1 MPADQTA
8 PLPATLP
15 ASYPPEPTSN
25 ASQLLG
31 LIERACATGTW
42 SLALPECRPR
52 LSANLAALL
61 GLAPQAASG
70 LAQLSDFFTPESR
83 AMVQAAVDA
92 CTLSG
97 LPFDVE
103 AQVVTASENHLMVRC
118 VGQALRDAGGAII
131 HVHGVIQ
138 DITEKHRA
146 EQESLSVTMRL
157 STTLASISEAFVTLD
172 RQGRFTYLNAESETM
187 LRRKSAALLGKK
199 IWTELDDSGS
209 GRLHQG
215 MQDALQKGL
224 HLEFED
230 FYPGLGK
237 WLALRAYPFE
247 EGMAVYLRDVTALR
261 QSQEQL
267 LLLQTSISRLNDM
280 VLITEAGSIDA
291 PGPRIV
297 FVNDAFENHTGY
309 SRGEVLGKAP
319 RMLQGTLTQRPELDR
334 IRAALLQAQPVRA
347 ELINYKKNGDLY
359 WIELDI
365 VPVDY
370 FNRGLTHWVAVARDI
385 TERKAAE
392 NEIEHLAFYDTLT
405 QLPNR
410 QLLMDRLKVALA
422 TDDNANADA
431 RHIGVLMFIDLDHF
445 KVLNDSLGH
454 ARGDMLLQQVATRLA
469 ASVRSSDTV
478 ARLGGDEF
486 VVMLEDLGDDPAAA
500 TEAARLVGEKIRTA
514 LSLRYELA
522 GHDYHGTCSIGIT
535 CFSRKQHSIG
545 DLLKQADLAM
555 YQAKATGR
563 NAVCF
568 FDPDMQAAA
577 TANATL
583 SSQLREALHDQQFVL
598 HYQPQVGADAR
609 MLGVEALLRWQHPT
623 RGLVCPDEFIPQ
635 AEESGLIL
643 PLGQWVIEKA
653 CAQLALWA
661 VNPDT
666 ERLSIS
672 VNVSAR
678 QFRHT
683 EFVEGVLQLIR
694 QHGIHANRLK
704 LELTESLLATGMD
717 ITIAKM
723 GLLKE
728 AGVTLS
734 IDDFGMGYSALSYLK
749 YLPLDQLKIDR
760 TFVKDVLTDPNDAA
774 IARTII
780 GLAQSLGLGVIAEGV
795 ETEAQRAFLAWH
807 GCESYQGHLFCA
819 ALPIDALE
827 AFMKTL
833 PPFVSRD
840 AQLVQKSLVAS

>member
-1 MPADQTA
+1 MPAHQPA
-8 PLPATLP
+8 PLSATLP
-15 ASYPPEPTSN
+15 AGNATGPTSN

-42 SLALPECRPR
+42 SLALPERRPH
-52 LSANLAALL
+52 LSTHLASLL
-61 GLAPQAASG
+61 GLTPQAASG
-70 LAQLSDFFTPESR
+70 LARLADFFTAESR
-83 AMVQAAVDA
+83 GVVQSALDT
-92 CTLSG
+92 CILGG

-103 AQVVTASENHLMVRC
+103 AQVVTADENQLMVRC
-118 VGQALRDAGGAII
+118 IGEALRDAGGAII
-131 HVHGVIQ
+131 QVHGVIQ
-138 DITEKHRA
+138 DITEKRRA

-187 LRRKSAALLGKK
+187 LRRKSAALLGKR
-199 IWTELDDSGS
+199 IWTELDDSSS
-209 GRLHQG
+209 GRLHQD
-215 MQDALQKGL
+215 MQEALSKGL

-230 FYPGLGK
+230 FYPSLGK

-297 FVNDAFENHTGY
+297 FVNDAFEKHTGY
-309 SRGEVLGKAP
+309 SRGEVLGMAP
-319 RMLQGTLTQRPELDR
+319 RMLQGPLTQRPELDR
-334 IRAALLQAQPVRA
+334 IRSALLQAQPVRT

-370 FNRGLTHWVAVARDI
+370 FSRGLTHWVAVARDI

-422 TDDNANADA
+422 TDDNADA
-431 RHIGVLMFIDLDHF
+431 HPIGVLMFIDLDHF

-454 ARGDMLLQQVATRLA
+454 AWGDTLLQQVAARLA
-469 ASVRSSDTV
+469 ASVRASDTV

-486 VVMLEDLGDDPAAA
+486 VVMLEDLGDDPVAA
-500 TEAARLVGEKIRTA
+500 TETARLVGEKIRTA

-661 VNPDT
+661 VKPET

-694 QHGIHANRLK
+694 QHGIPANRLK

-723 GLLKE
+723 GLLKD

-833 PPFVSRD
+833 PPALSRP
-840 AQLVQKSLVAS
+840 AQMMQKSLAAS

>member
-1 MPADQTA
+1 MPADQPPLLPVNFPTA
-8 PLPATLP
+8 
-15 ASYPPEPTSN
+15 SN
-25 ASQLLG
+25 TGSSDIPGQLLN
-31 LIERACATGTW
+31 LIERACTTGTW
-42 SLALPECRPR
+42 WLALPERRPR
-52 LSANLAALL
+52 LSAHLAALL
-61 GLAPQAASG
+61 ELTQQAASG
-70 LAQLSDFFTPESR
+70 LAQLSDFFTPDSR
-83 AMVQAAVDA
+83 AMVQAALDA
-92 CTLSG
+92 CVISG
-97 LPFDVE
+97 LPFEVE
-103 AQVVTASENHLMVRC
+103 AQVITAGETHLMVRC
-118 VGQALRDAGGAII
+118 VGEALRDVDGAII

-138 DITEKHRA
+138 DITEKRRA

-172 RQGRFTYLNAESETM
+172 RQGRFTYLNSESEYM
-187 LRRKSAALLGKK
+187 LRRKGAALLGKK
-199 IWTELDDSGS
+199 IWTELDGSGS
-209 GRLHQG
+209 GRLHQD
-215 MQDALQKGL
+215 MHDALSKGL

-280 VLITEAGSIDA
+280 VLITEAGPIDA

-297 FVNDAFENHTGY
+297 FVNDAFEKHTGY

-319 RMLQGTLTQRPELDR
+319 RMLQGALTQRPELDR

-410 QLLMDRLKVALA
+410 QLLMDRLKVAL
-422 TDDNANADA
+422 TGDADA
-431 RHIGVLMFIDLDHF
+431 KHIGVLMFIDLDHF

-486 VVMLEDLGDDPAAA
+486 VVMLEDVGDDAGAA
-500 TEAARLVGEKIRTA
+500 TETARRVGEKIRAA
-514 LSLRYELA
+514 LSISYELA
-522 GHDYHGTCSIGIT
+522 GHDYYGTCSIGIT
-535 CFSRKQHSIG
+535 CFSLMQHSIG

-555 YQAKATGR
+555 YQAKAAGR

-568 FDPDMQAAA
+568 FDPEMQAAA

-583 SSQLREALHDQQFVL
+583 GSQLREALHDQQFVL
-598 HYQPQVGADAR
+598 HYQPQVGGDAR

-623 RGLVCPDEFIPQ
+623 RGLVGPDEFIPQ
-635 AEESGLIL
+635 AEEGGLIL

-666 ERLSIS
+666 EKLSIS

-678 QFRHT
+678 QFRHP

-694 QHGIHANRLK
+694 QYGIPANRLK

-717 ITIAKM
+717 VTIAKM
-723 GLLKE
+723 GLLKD

-833 PPFVSRD
+833 PPPVSRN
-840 AQLVQKSLVAS
+840 AQMMQKSPAAS

>member
-1 MPADQTA
+1 
-8 PLPATLP
+8 
-15 ASYPPEPTSN
+15 
-25 ASQLLG
+25 
-31 LIERACATGTW
+31 
-42 SLALPECRPR
+42 
-52 LSANLAALL
+52 
-61 GLAPQAASG
+61 
-70 LAQLSDFFTPESR
+70 
-83 AMVQAAVDA
+83 
-92 CTLSG
+92 
-97 LPFDVE
+97 
-103 AQVVTASENHLMVRC
+103 
-118 VGQALRDAGGAII
+118 
-131 HVHGVIQ
+131 
-138 DITEKHRA
+138 
-146 EQESLSVTMRL
+146 
-157 STTLASISEAFVTLD
+157 
-172 RQGRFTYLNAESETM
+172 
-187 LRRKSAALLGKK
+187 
-199 IWTELDDSGS
+199 
-209 GRLHQG
+209 
-215 MQDALQKGL
+215 
-224 HLEFED
+224 
-230 FYPGLGK
+230 
-237 WLALRAYPFE
+237 
-247 EGMAVYLRDVTALR
+247 MAVYLRDVTALR

-514 LSLRYELA
+514 LSLPYELA

-694 QHGIHANRLK
+694 QYGIPANRLK

-717 ITIAKM
+717 VTIAKM
-723 GLLKE
+723 GLLKD

>member
-1 MPADQTA
+1 MPNDQ
-8 PLPATLP
+8 P
-15 ASYPPEPTSN
+15 ASSIATPDIELPDTSIL
-25 ASQLLG
+25 QLLA
-31 LIERACATGTW
+31 LMERASASGTW
-42 SLALPECRPR
+42 SLALPALQPR
-52 LSANLAALL
+52 LSPQLAALL
-61 GLAPQAASG
+61 ELTLEAATGLQRLP
-70 LAQLSDFFTPESR
+70 DFFAPESR
-83 AMVQAAVDA
+83 PMMQAALDA
-92 CTLSG
+92 CINRGT
-97 LPFDVE
+97 PFDLE
-103 AQVVTASENHLMVRC
+103 AQALTARGNYLVVRSIGEPV
-118 VGQALRDAGGAII
+118 RDASGAITQA
-131 HVHGVIQ
+131 HGVIQ
-138 DITEKHRA
+138 DITEKRRA

-157 STTLASISEAFVTLD
+157 STTLASITEAFVTLD
-172 RQGRFTYLNAESETM
+172 RQGRFTYLNTESEYM
-187 LRRKSAALLGKK
+187 LRRKSVELLGKK
-199 IWTELDDSGS
+199 IWQELDDSGS
-209 GRLHQG
+209 GR
-215 MQDALQKGL
+215 MRKDMEEALAKGL

-230 FYPGLGK
+230 FYPSSGK

-280 VLITEAGSIDA
+280 VLITEASSIDA

-297 FVNDAFENHTGY
+297 FVNDAFEKHTGY
-309 SRGEVLGKAP
+309 SRDEVLGKAP
-319 RMLQGTLTQRPELDR
+319 RMLQGPLTQRSELDR
-334 IRAALLQAQPVRA
+334 IRTALLQAQPVRA
-347 ELINYKKNGDLY
+347 ELINYKKNGDVY
-359 WIELDI
+359 WIELEI

-392 NEIEHLAFYDTLT
+392 DEIEHLAFYDTLT

-410 QLLMDRLKVALA
+410 QLLMDRLKMALSG
-422 TDDNANADA
+422 DRGDA
-431 RHIGVLMFIDLDHF
+431 GNHHIGVLMFIDLDHF

-469 ASVRSSDTV
+469 SSVRSSDTV

-486 VVMLEDLGDDPAAA
+486 VVMLEDVGVNAAVA
-500 TEAARLVGEKIRTA
+500 TETARIVGEKIRTA
-514 LSLRYELA
+514 LGAPYDLA
-522 GHDYHGTCSIGIT
+522 DHDYHGTCSIGIT
-535 CFSRKQHSIG
+535 CFSHQKHSIG

-555 YQAKATGR
+555 YQAKAAGR

-568 FDPDMQAAA
+568 FDPEMQAAA

-583 SSQLREALHDQQFVL
+583 SSQLREALHDEQFVL
-598 HYQPQVGADAR
+598 HYQPQVGVDSR
-609 MLGVEALLRWQHPT
+609 MLGVEALLRWQHPV
-623 RGLVCPDEFIPQ
+623 RGLVGPDDFIPQ

-643 PLGQWVIEKA
+643 PLGQWVMEKA

-661 VNPDT
+661 HHVST
-666 ERLSIS
+666 EKLSIAI
-672 VNVSAR
+672 NVSAR
-678 QFRHT
+678 QFRHP
-683 EFVEGVLQLIR
+683 EFVEGALKLVR
-694 QHGIHANRLK
+694 QYGIPANRLK
-704 LELTESLLATGMD
+704 LELTESLLATGMEV
-717 ITIAKM
+717 TIAKM

-795 ETEAQRAFLAWH
+795 ETESQRAFLAWH

-819 ALPIDALE
+819 ALPIDELE
-827 AFMKTL
+827 IFMSTL
-833 PPFVSRD
+833 PTPLARA
-840 AQLVQKSLVAS
+840 AQSLQEDHEPG

>member
-1 MPADQTA
+1 MPADHPA
-8 PLPATLP
+8 LLPANFP
-15 ASYPPEPTSN
+15 AASN
-25 ASQLLG
+25 TGLSDVSGPLLS
-31 LIERACATGTW
+31 LVERTCATGTW
-42 SLALPECRPR
+42 SLALPERRPC
-52 LSANLAALL
+52 LSVNLARMLE
-61 GLAPQAASG
+61 LAPQAASG
-70 LAQLSDFFTPESR
+70 LTQLSDFFIPDSR
-83 AMVQAAVDA
+83 TMVKEAVDA
-92 CTLSG
+92 CVISG

-103 AQVVTASENHLMVRC
+103 AQVTTAGENHLMVRC
-118 VGQALRDAGGAII
+118 LGEALLDADGAII
-131 HVHGVIQ
+131 RVHGVIQ
-138 DITEKHRA
+138 DITEKRRA
-146 EQESLSVTMRL
+146 EQDSLSVTMRL

-172 RQGRFTYLNAESETM
+172 RQGRFTYLNSESEYM

-199 IWTELDDSGS
+199 IWTQLDGT
-209 GRLHQG
+209 GRLHQD
-215 MQDALQKGL
+215 MQDALSKGL
-224 HLEFED
+224 HLESED
-230 FYPGLGK
+230 FYPDLGK

-247 EGMAVYLRDVTALR
+247 EGMAVYLRDVTTLR

-297 FVNDAFENHTGY
+297 FVNDAFEKHTGY

-319 RMLQGTLTQRPELDR
+319 RMLQGAMTQRPELDR

-422 TDDNANADA
+422 GDADA

-454 ARGDMLLQQVATRLA
+454 AWGDMLLQQVATRLA

-486 VVMLEDLGDDPAAA
+486 VVMLEDVGDDSGTA
-500 TEAARLVGEKIRTA
+500 TNTARLVGEKIRAA
-514 LSLRYELA
+514 LSVPYELA
-522 GHDYHGTCSIGIT
+522 GHDYYGTCSIGIT
-535 CFSRKQHSIG
+535 CFSLTQHSIG

-555 YQAKATGR
+555 YQAKAAGR

-568 FDPDMQAAA
+568 FDPEMQAAA

-598 HYQPQVGADAR
+598 HYQPQVGGDAR

-623 RGLVCPDEFIPQ
+623 RGLVGPDEFIPQ
-635 AEESGLIL
+635 AEEGGLIL

-653 CAQLALWA
+653 CAQLAFWA

-666 ERLSIS
+666 EKLSIS

-678 QFRHT
+678 QFRHP

-694 QHGIHANRLK
+694 QYGIPANRLK

-717 ITIAKM
+717 VTIAKM
-723 GLLKE
+723 GLLKD

-833 PPFVSRD
+833 PQPLSRA
-840 AQLVQKSLVAS
+840 AQMMQKSSGAS

>member
-1 MPADQTA
+1 MPAHQPA
-8 PLPATLP
+8 PLPAPLP
-15 ASYPPEPTSN
+15 ASYPSEPTSN
-25 ASQLLG
+25 ASQLLD

-42 SLALPECRPR
+42 SLALPQRRPR
-52 LSANLAALL
+52 LSANLAGLL

-70 LAQLSDFFTPESR
+70 LARLPDFFTAESR
-83 AMVQAAVDA
+83 AVVQSALDA
-92 CTLSG
+92 CILSG

-103 AQVVTASENHLMVRC
+103 AQVVTAGENHLMVRC
-118 VGQALRDAGGAII
+118 VGEALRNADGAII

-138 DITEKHRA
+138 DITEKRRA

-172 RQGRFTYLNAESETM
+172 RQGRFTYLNSESETM

-199 IWTELDDSGS
+199 IWAELDDSGS
-209 GRLHQG
+209 GRLHQD
-215 MQDALQKGL
+215 MQDALSKGL
-224 HLEFED
+224 HLEFEH

-280 VLITEAGSIDA
+280 VLITEASSIDA

-297 FVNDAFENHTGY
+297 FVNDAFEKHTGY

-319 RMLQGTLTQRPELDR
+319 RMLQGALTQRPELDR
-334 IRAALLQAQPVRA
+334 IRTALLQSQPVRA

-422 TDDNANADA
+422 GDADA
-431 RHIGVLMFIDLDHF
+431 DAKHIGALMFIDLDHF

-486 VVMLEDLGDDPAAA
+486 VVMLEDVGDDSGAA
-500 TEAARLVGEKIRTA
+500 TETARRIGEKIRAA
-514 LSLRYELA
+514 LSIPYELA
-522 GHDYHGTCSIGIT
+522 GHDYYGTCSIGIT
-535 CFSRKQHSIG
+535 CFSLTQHSIG

-568 FDPDMQAAA
+568 FDPEMQAAA

-583 SSQLREALHDQQFVL
+583 GSQLREALHDQQFVL

-623 RGLVCPDEFIPQ
+623 RGLVGPDEFIPQ

-678 QFRHT
+678 QFRHP

-694 QHGIHANRLK
+694 QYGIPAKRLK

-717 ITIAKM
+717 VTIAKM
-723 GLLKE
+723 GLLKD

-833 PPFVSRD
+833 PPPLSRP
-840 AQLVQKSLVAS
+840 AQMMQKSWGAS

>member
-1 MPADQTA
+1 MPADQPA
-8 PLPATLP
+8 LLPANFP
-15 ASYPPEPTSN
+15 AASN
-25 ASQLLG
+25 TGSFDISGQLLD
-31 LIERACATGTW
+31 LIERACTTGTW
-42 SLALPECRPR
+42 SLALPERKPR
-52 LSANLAALL
+52 FSANLVALL
-61 GLAPQAASG
+61 ELAPAAAS
-70 LAQLSDFFTPESR
+70 AYARLSDFFAPESR
-83 AMVQAAVDA
+83 AAMQAALDA
-92 CTLSG
+92 CISSG

-103 AQVVTASENHLMVRC
+103 AQVITASENHLVVRS
-118 VGQALRDAGGAII
+118 VGEAVRNAEGTII
-131 HVHGVIQ
+131 QVHGLIQ
-138 DITEKHRA
+138 DVTEKRRA

-172 RQGRFTYLNAESETM
+172 RQGRFTYLNTESEYM
-187 LRRKSAALLGKK
+187 LRRKSAELLGKK

-209 GRLHQG
+209 GRLRRD
-215 MQDALQKGL
+215 MQDAMAKGL

-230 FYPGLGK
+230 FYPGPDK

-280 VLITEAGSIDA
+280 VLITEAGSVDA

-297 FVNDAFENHTGY
+297 FVNDAFEKHTGFG
-309 SRGEVLGKAP
+309 RDEVLGKAP
-319 RMLQGTLTQRPELDR
+319 RMLQGAMTQRPELDR
-334 IRAALLQAQPVRA
+334 IRTALLQSQPVRA

-410 QLLMDRLKVALA
+410 QLLMDRLKAALSG
-422 TDDNANADA
+422 DA
-431 RHIGVLMFIDLDHF
+431 GAQHIGALMFIDLDHF

-454 ARGDMLLQQVATRLA
+454 ARGDMLLQQVAIRLA
-469 ASVRSSDTV
+469 ASVRSGDTV

-486 VVMLEDLGDDPAAA
+486 VVMLEDVGDNTCAA
-500 TEAARLVGEKIRTA
+500 TETARLVGEKIRAA
-514 LSLRYELA
+514 LSVPYELA
-522 GHDYHGTCSIGIT
+522 GHDYYGTCSIGIT
-535 CFSRKQHSIG
+535 CFSLTQHSIG

-555 YQAKATGR
+555 YQAKAAGR

-568 FDPDMQAAA
+568 FDPEMQAAA

-598 HYQPQVGADAR
+598 HYQPQVGGDAR

-623 RGLVCPDEFIPQ
+623 RGLVGPDEFISQ

-653 CAQLALWA
+653 CAQLVLWA
-661 VNPDT
+661 LNPDT
-666 ERLSIS
+666 QRLSIS

-678 QFRHT
+678 QFRHP

-694 QHGIHANRLK
+694 QYGIPANRLK
-704 LELTESLLATGMD
+704 LELTESLLATGMEV
-717 ITIAKM
+717 TIAKM
-723 GLLKE
+723 GLLKD

-827 AFMKTL
+827 AFMSTLPRPLAQDAKTL
-833 PPFVSRD
+833 
-840 AQLVQKSLVAS
+840 QKSLAAG

>member
-1 MPADQTA
+1 MSKDQPAHSPAA
-8 PLPATLP
+8 PGIESPGT
-15 ASYPPEPTSN
+15 PPL
-25 ASQLLG
+25 QLLA
-31 LIERACATGTW
+31 LMERACALGTW
-42 SLALPECRPR
+42 SLALPALRPGLSPHLADMLEMTPEAASSLQR
-52 LSANLAALL
+52 LSDVFA
-61 GLAPQAASG
+61 
-70 LAQLSDFFTPESR
+70 PESR
-83 AMVQAAVDA
+83 PMMQAALDA
-92 CTLSG
+92 CLTSG
-97 LPFDVE
+97 LPFDLE
-103 AQVVTASENHLMVRC
+103 AQVITASEHYLAVRS
-118 VGQALRDAGGAII
+118 VGEAVRDAAGAIT
-131 HVHGVIQ
+131 HAHGVIQ
-138 DITEKHRA
+138 DITEKRRA

-157 STTLASISEAFVTLD
+157 STTLASITEAFVTLD
-172 RQGRFTYLNAESETM
+172 RQGRFTYLNTESEYM
-187 LRRKSAALLGKK
+187 LRRKSVELLGKK
-199 IWTELDDSGS
+199 IWSELGDSGS
-209 GRLHQG
+209 GRLR
-215 MQDALQKGL
+215 QDVQEALDKGL

-230 FYPGLGK
+230 FYPSLGK

-247 EGMAVYLRDVTALR
+247 EGLAVYLRDVTALR

-297 FVNDAFENHTGY
+297 FVNDAFEKHTGY
-309 SRGEVLGKAP
+309 GRDEVLGKAP
-319 RMLQGTLTQRPELDR
+319 RMLQGALTQRPELDR
-334 IRAALLQAQPVRA
+334 IRSALLQAQPVRA

-359 WIELDI
+359 WIELEI

-392 NEIEHLAFYDTLT
+392 DEIEHLAFYDTLT

-410 QLLMDRLKVALA
+410 QLLMDRLKVALSGDA
-422 TDDNANADA
+422 GA

-454 ARGDMLLQQVATRLA
+454 ARGDMLLQQVASRLT
-469 ASVRSSDTV
+469 ASLRSSDTV

-486 VVMLEDLGDDPAAA
+486 VVLLEDLGDDPDTAAE
-500 TEAARLVGEKIRTA
+500 TARIVGEKIRTA
-514 LSLRYELA
+514 LGVPYELA

-535 CFSRKQHSIG
+535 CFSHQKHSIG

-555 YQAKATGR
+555 YQAKAAGR

-568 FDPDMQAAA
+568 FDPEMQAAA

-583 SSQLREALHDQQFVL
+583 SSQLREALHSDEFLL
-598 HYQPQVGADAR
+598 HYQPQVGVDAQ

-623 RGLVCPDEFIPQ
+623 RGLVCPDHFIPQ

-661 VNPDT
+661 VSPQT
-666 ERLSIS
+666 EKLSIA

-678 QFRHT
+678 QFRHP
-683 EFVEGVLQLIR
+683 EFVEGVLKLIR
-694 QHGIHANRLK
+694 QYGIPANRLK
-704 LELTESLLATGMD
+704 LELTESLLATGMEV
-717 ITIAKM
+717 TIAKM
-723 GLLKE
+723 GLLKD

-807 GCESYQGHLFCA
+807 GCEFYQGHLFCA
-819 ALPIDALE
+819 ALPIDELE
-827 AFMKTL
+827 AFMSAL
-833 PPFVSRD
+833 PR
-840 AQLVQKSLVAS
+840 QLRAAGDLVKITD